1 MPSDTLNRMGIE
13 IRKETAQ
20 ARLKAIGDNSP
31 VVPVNVA
38 KWLKI
43 AVNNDSYTTAKA
55 ECPKAINHRKTI
67 TKELGRKDKTGK
79 RFRVSLKALIEK
91 GLISCPKCKGIN
103 FSIEM
108 HSIDCLKC
116 REVIPKAVIR
126 HQPITFLPKD
136 ISKGKSFALG
146 LGIYGRLLKQSELF
160 NSKEYRQKT
169 ESFSFDKK
177 DRILVR
183 LLRLPYGDRE
193 YRINRSDIAQP
204 SPKAILSKRA
214 GDKDIYCPLS
224 NKVWKTKAQY
234 LNSRENKDISW
245 FWGNEKAKDI

>member
-1 MPSDTLNRMGIE
+1 MPSDTLNRIGCE

-20 ARLKAIGDNSP
+20 ARLKAIGGNSP
-31 VVPVNVA
+31 VVPVNIA
-38 KWLKI
+38 QWLKV

-55 ECPKAINHRKTI
+55 KAPKAISHRGTI
-67 TKELGRKDKTGK
+67 IRELSRKDKKGK

-103 FSIEM
+103 FSVEM

-136 ISKGKSFALG
+136 ISKGISFASG
-146 LGIYGRLLKQSELF
+146 LAIYAKLLKQSELF

-169 ESFSFDKK
+169 ESFSFNKK
-177 DRILVR
+177 ERALTR
-183 LLRLPYGDRE
+183 LLRLPMGERE
-193 YRINRSDIAQP
+193 YRINRSDIAEP
-204 SPKAILSKRA
+204 SPKAILAKRA
-214 GDKDIYCPLS
+214 GDKDIYCPIS
-224 NKVWKTKAQY
+224 EKVWKTRTQY